1 MDPRTQ
7 SPAFESPSPAD
18 DGASGARG
26 VRSPEIAITQDL
38 QEGKKTV
45 TFESPSRNLSRPNSP
60 NSVSEIVENH
70 TEIGNSRVMKKRF

>member
-7 SPAFESPSPAD
+7 SPAVESPSPAD
-18 DGASGARG
+18 DGARG
-26 VRSPEIAITQDL
+26 FRSPEIAITQDL

-45 TFESPSRNLSRPNSP
+45 TFESPSRNRPSSP

-70 TEIGNSRVMKKRF
+70 TEIGNIV

>member
-7 SPAFESPSPAD
+7 SPAVESPSPAD
-18 DGASGARG
+18 DGARG

-70 TEIGNSRVMKKRF
+70 TEIGNIV